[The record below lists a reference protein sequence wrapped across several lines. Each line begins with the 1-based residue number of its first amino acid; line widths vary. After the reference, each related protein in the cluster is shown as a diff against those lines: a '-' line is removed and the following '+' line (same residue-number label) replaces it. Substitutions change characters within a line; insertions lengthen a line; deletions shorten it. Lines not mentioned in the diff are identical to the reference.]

1 MLYFMVFMWVLCVG
15 EIVHCENDLG
25 PDYIG
30 YNAGLGKNKLNF
42 GYGVNFK
49 FNGKVHNN
57 LDRVWVVKRFNLPQ
71 ELNLQFKGLNF
82 VLNCTYDNLTKSV
95 KHDLGQFS
103 RLNFIKE
110 ICRQTQT
117 ILKQLSQGAFQYQHV
132 LKRLIQ
138 GDLYHALHSLSIID
152 ELRFKRYTKTDKHSH
167 DPLLASTHVEEED
180 IQNYDKANVKGRNKR
195 GLVAFL
201 PLIGKIA
208 TIAAEALG
216 SHLQRKRQKAMIKA
230 VNEMQSKRFLTRNE
244 LHKLEK
250 DFLMYGEYD
259 VQTTDGVIHVLQN
272 LNNRTAYLESMIN
285 GQNINAML
293 QYISDSR
300 GIEIYSHQ
308 VNLYVQAM
316 RERYLRPQ
324 KI

>member
-1 MLYFMVFMWVLCVG
+1 MVFMWVLCVG
-15 EIVHCENDLG
+15 EIVHCENNFE

-30 YNAGLGKNKLNF
+30 YNAELGKNKLNF

-82 VLNCTYDNLTKSV
+82 VLNCTYDNLTRSV

-103 RLNFIKE
+103 RLNSIKE
-110 ICRQTQT
+110 ICRQTQPL
-117 ILKQLSQGAFQYQHV
+117 LKQLSQGAFQYQHV

-138 GDLYHALHSLSIID
+138 SDLYHALHSLSIIG
-152 ELRFKRYTKTDKHSH
+152 ELSFKRYTKTDKHSH

-180 IQNYDKANVKGRNKR
+180 ILNYDKSDVQGRNKR

-216 SHLQRKRQKAMIKA
+216 SHLQRKRQRAMIKA

-244 LHKLEK
+244 L
-250 DFLMYGEYD
+250 Y
-259 VQTTDGVIHVLQN
+259 
-272 LNNRTAYLESMIN
+272 
-285 GQNINAML
+285 
-293 QYISDSR
+293 
-300 GIEIYSHQ
+300 
-308 VNLYVQAM
+308 
-316 RERYLRPQ
+316 
-324 KI
+324 

>member
-1 MLYFMVFMWVLCVG
+1 MIQITCTIGCKHCNKAVILTLTEFTKLKTSLKSSSETCKIDLKTAFESIKIQGMLYFMVFMWVLCVG
-15 EIVHCENDLG
+15 EIVHCENDFG

-30 YNAGLGKNKLNF
+30 YKAGLGKNKLNF

-71 ELNLQFKGLNF
+71 ELKLQFKGLNF

-95 KHDLGQFS
+95 KHDLGQLS

-110 ICRQTQT
+110 ICRQTQP
-117 ILKQLSQGAFQYQHV
+117 ILKQLKI

-138 GDLYHALHSLSIID
+138 SDLYHALHSLSIIE

-180 IQNYDKANVKGRNKR
+180 ILNYDKADVKGRNKR
-195 GLVAFL
+195 DLVAFL

-216 SHLQRKRQKAMIKA
+216 SHLQRKRQKAKIKA

-244 LHKLEK
+244 LYKLEK
-250 DFLMYGEYD
+250 IF
-259 VQTTDGVIHVLQN
+259 
-272 LNNRTAYLESMIN
+272 
-285 GQNINAML
+285 
-293 QYISDSR
+293 
-300 GIEIYSHQ
+300 
-308 VNLYVQAM
+308 
-316 RERYLRPQ
+316 
-324 KI
+324 